1 MKKII
6 TINLSGRV
14 LQIEEPAYE
23 QLQQYI
29 ASLRTYFSKE
39 ESREEIINDIE
50 GRIAEQFF
58 GLIQRG
64 NPCVTEE
71 HLHEI
76 IAAMGKPEELADAE
90 ILESTT
96 TSQNGSSF
104 KQTASNSSTIKREFF
119 RDASTKVLGGVAGG
133 IANFIGI
140 DPVIIR
146 VLFVLLSFSSFGLVA
161 LGYILLWIFV
171 PAKELEE
178 YRGRRFYRNP
188 DDRVLAGVASGIAA
202 YFNVN
207 TRNIRL
213 LFLAPLLLQ
222 LLFSILDIFDD
233 SAIAEI
239 LFNVSFGSLLG
250 FSVILYIILWV
261 ILPTAETS
269 YQKMEMRGETIN
281 LERIRQYVS
290 EEGINKKME
299 EWGKDVELTAKQ
311 LSARIEE
318 LAREAKQKRNI
329 SRPLRLIGLFF
340 KVVFILFFG
349 GIAIVLLIALLALL
363 FGGIVSWPL
372 QYYVWSS
379 TQQQV
384 LAWATFAL
392 FLLVPV
398 IGFIIWLIRRLINT
412 KVGHNYLNWT
422 FGGLWALGWI
432 AAVLFATSLSKDFR
446 YQEKKTENIELPT
459 TTTSSNK
466 MVVTVTEPALEYSGS
481 FSWIDGDPFGWDLTP
496 DTLKL
501 SNILL
506 KVEPSRDSTY
516 QVQVV
521 RVANGKDE
529 QDAGAR
535 ADAIRYQINTSSAT
549 GNHSVVE
556 KNKKGDTIAHLIKNL
571 SYTLV
576 DLGNGYSIPATSKYR
591 AQQVRVIIRVPI
603 GGHISF
609 DESVRSKLSS
619 IQVRIRQRSDNK
631 YDRFDWTEEPFKYRS
646 NIEYIMGEDGELKS
660 SDGLDPQEEA
670 SEMELVPPMPPTPP
684 IKKEAM
690 LLPREKIYPARVYGP
705 SPLRLLLG

>member
-29 ASLRTYFSKE
+29 ASLRAYFSKE

-58 GLIQRG
+58 VLIQRG
-64 NPCVTEE
+64 TPCITEE
-71 HLHEI
+71 HLQEI

-119 RDASTKVLGGVAGG
+119 RDANTKVLGGVAGG

-269 YQKMEMRGETIN
+269 YQKMEMRGEKIN

-311 LSARIEE
+311 LSAKVEE
-318 LAREAKQKRNI
+318 LAKEAKQKSRI

-340 KVVFILFFG
+340 KILFVLFFG

-372 QYYVWSS
+372 QHYIWSS
-379 TQQQV
+379 AQQQV

-412 KVGHNYLNWT
+412 KAGHTYLSWT
-422 FGGLWALGWI
+422 FGGLWALGSI
-432 AAVLFATSLSKDFR
+432 AVVLFASSLSRDFR
-446 YQEKKTENIELPT
+446 YQEKKTENIALPS
-459 TTTSSNK
+459 TSANK
-466 MVVTVTEPALEYSGS
+466 MMVTVTEPELEYSGS
-481 FSWIDGDPFGWDLTP
+481 FSWIDGDPAGWDLTP

-501 SNILL
+501 SNILI
-506 KVEPSRDSTY
+506 KVEPSRDSNY
-516 QVQVV
+516 QVQLI
-521 RVANGKDE
+521 RMANGRDE
-529 QDAGAR
+529 QEAGKR
-535 ADAIRYQINTSSAT
+535 ADAIRYQINTSSAV
-549 GNHSVVE
+549 GNYSVVE
-556 KNKKGDTIAHLIKNL
+556 KNKKGDTITHLIKDR

-576 DLGNGYSIPATSKYR
+576 DLGNGYSIPASAKYR
-591 AQQVRVIIRVPI
+591 AQQVRVIIRVPV
-603 GGHISF
+603 GGRISF

-619 IQVRIRQRSDNK
+619 FEVKIRQRTDSK
-631 YDRFDWTEEPFKYRS
+631 YDRYDWTEHNFRYRS
-646 NIEYIMGEDGELKS
+646 NIEYIMGADGELKAADG
-660 SDGLDPQEEA
+660 SDAELESMNIELDLP
-670 SEMELVPPMPPTPP
+670 VPPNPETQR
-684 IKKEAM
+684 EAM
-690 LLPREKIYPARVYGP
+690 LLPRSKYYPLRVQGP

>member
-29 ASLRTYFSKE
+29 ASLRNYFSKE

-50 GRIAEQFF
+50 GRIAEQFY
-58 GLIQRG
+58 GLIQQG
-64 NPCVTEE
+64 AACITEA
-71 HLHEI
+71 HLTAI

-90 ILESTT
+90 ILETSST
-96 TSQNGSSF
+96 QEGNSSF
-104 KQTASNSSTIKREFF
+104 KQTGFKPTTLKREFY
-119 RDASTKVLGGVAGG
+119 RDANSKVLGGVAGG

-161 LGYILLWIFV
+161 LGYILLWILV
-171 PAKELEE
+171 PAKELED

-202 YFNVN
+202 YFNVS

-222 LLFSILDIFDD
+222 ILFSVLDIFDD
-233 SAIAEI
+233 SALAEI

-269 YQKMEMRGETIN
+269 YQKMEMRGEKIN

-311 LSARIEE
+311 LSAKVEE
-318 LAREAKQKRNI
+318 LAKEAKQKSRI

-340 KVVFILFFG
+340 KILFVLFFG

-372 QYYVWSS
+372 QHYIWSS
-379 TQQQV
+379 AQQQV

-412 KVGHNYLNWT
+412 KAGHTYLSWT

-432 AAVLFATSLSKDFR
+432 AVVLFASSLSRDFR
-446 YQEKKTENIELPT
+446 YQEKKTENIALPS
-459 TTTSSNK
+459 TSANK
-466 MVVTVTEPALEYSGS
+466 MMVTVTEPELEYSGS
-481 FSWIDGDPFGWDLTP
+481 FSWIDGDPAGWDLTP

-501 SNILL
+501 SNILI
-506 KVEPSRDSTY
+506 KVEPSRDSNY
-516 QVQVV
+516 QVQLI
-521 RVANGKDE
+521 RMANGRDE
-529 QDAGAR
+529 QEAGKR
-535 ADAIRYQINTSSAT
+535 ADAIRYQINTSSAV
-549 GNHSVVE
+549 GNYSVVE
-556 KNKKGDTIAHLIKNL
+556 KNKKGDTITHLIKDR

-576 DLGNGYSIPATSKYR
+576 DLGNGYSIPASAKYR
-591 AQQVRVIIRVPI
+591 AQQVRVIIRVPV
-603 GGHISF
+603 GGRISF

-619 IQVRIRQRSDNK
+619 FEVKIRQRTDSK
-631 YDRFDWTEEPFKYRS
+631 YDRYDWTEHNFRYRS
-646 NIEYIMGEDGELKS
+646 NIEYIMGPDGELKAADG
-660 SDGLDPQEEA
+660 SDAELESMNIELDLP
-670 SEMELVPPMPPTPP
+670 VPPNPETQR
-684 IKKEAM
+684 EAM
-690 LLPREKIYPARVYGP
+690 LLPRSKYYPVRVQGP

>member
-29 ASLRTYFSKE
+29 ASLRNYFSKE

-50 GRIAEQFF
+50 GRIAEQFY
-58 GLIQRG
+58 GLIQQG
-64 NPCVTEE
+64 AACITEA
-71 HLHEI
+71 HLTAI

-90 ILESTT
+90 ILETSST
-96 TSQNGSSF
+96 QEGNSSF
-104 KQTASNSSTIKREFF
+104 KQTGFKPTTLKREFY
-119 RDASTKVLGGVAGG
+119 RDANSKVLGGVAGG

-161 LGYILLWIFV
+161 LGYILLWILV
-171 PAKELEE
+171 PAKELED

-202 YFNVN
+202 YFNVS

-222 LLFSILDIFDD
+222 ILFSVLDIFDD
-233 SAIAEI
+233 SALAEI

-269 YQKMEMRGETIN
+269 YQKMEMRGEKIN

-311 LSARIEE
+311 LSAKVEE
-318 LAREAKQKRNI
+318 LAKEAKQKSRI

-340 KVVFILFFG
+340 KILFVLFFG

-372 QYYVWSS
+372 QHYIWSS
-379 TQQQV
+379 AQQQV

-412 KVGHNYLNWT
+412 KAGHTYLSWT

-432 AAVLFATSLSKDFR
+432 AVVLFASSLSRDFR
-446 YQEKKTENIELPT
+446 YQEKKTENIALPS
-459 TTTSSNK
+459 TSANK
-466 MVVTVTEPALEYSGS
+466 MMVTVTEPELEYSGS
-481 FSWIDGDPFGWDLTP
+481 FSWLDGDPAGWDLTP

-501 SNILL
+501 SNILI
-506 KVEPSRDSTY
+506 KVEPSRDSNY
-516 QVQVV
+516 QVQLI
-521 RVANGKDE
+521 RMANGRDE
-529 QDAGAR
+529 QEAGKR
-535 ADAIRYQINTSSAT
+535 ADAIRYQINTSSAV
-549 GNHSVVE
+549 GNYSVVE
-556 KNKKGDTIAHLIKNL
+556 KNKKGDTITHLIKDR

-576 DLGNGYSIPATSKYR
+576 DLGNGYSIPASAKYR
-591 AQQVRVIIRVPI
+591 AQQVRVIIRVPV
-603 GGHISF
+603 GGRISF

-619 IQVRIRQRSDNK
+619 FEVKIRQRTDSK
-631 YDRFDWTEEPFKYRS
+631 YDRYDWTEHNFRYRS
-646 NIEYIMGEDGELKS
+646 NIEYIMGPDGELKAADG
-660 SDGLDPQEEA
+660 SDAELESMNIELDLP
-670 SEMELVPPMPPTPP
+670 VPPNPETQR
-684 IKKEAM
+684 EAM
-690 LLPREKIYPARVYGP
+690 LLPRSKYYPVRVQGP

>member
-29 ASLRTYFSKE
+29 ASLRNYFSKE

-50 GRIAEQFF
+50 GRIAEQFY
-58 GLIQRG
+58 GLIQQG
-64 NPCVTEE
+64 AACITEA
-71 HLHEI
+71 HLTAI

-90 ILESTT
+90 ILETSSTQEG
-96 TSQNGSSF
+96 SSSF
-104 KQTASNSSTIKREFF
+104 KQTGFKPTTLKREFY
-119 RDASTKVLGGVAGG
+119 RDANSKVLGGVAGG

-161 LGYILLWIFV
+161 LGYILLWILV
-171 PAKELEE
+171 PAKELED

-202 YFNVN
+202 YFNVS

-222 LLFSILDIFDD
+222 ILFSVLDIFDD
-233 SAIAEI
+233 SALAEI

-269 YQKMEMRGETIN
+269 YQKMEMRGEKIN

-311 LSARIEE
+311 LSAKVEE
-318 LAREAKQKRNI
+318 LAKEAKQKSRI

-340 KVVFILFFG
+340 KILFVLFFG

-372 QYYVWSS
+372 QHYIWSS
-379 TQQQV
+379 AQQQV

-412 KVGHNYLNWT
+412 KAGHTYLSWT

-432 AAVLFATSLSKDFR
+432 AVVLFASSLSRDFR
-446 YQEKKTENIELPT
+446 YQEKKTENIALPT
-459 TTTSSNK
+459 TSANK
-466 MVVTVTEPALEYSGS
+466 MMVTVTEPELEYSGS
-481 FSWIDGDPFGWDLTP
+481 FSWIDGDPAGWDLTP

-501 SNILL
+501 SNILI
-506 KVEPSRDSTY
+506 KVEPSRDSNY
-516 QVQVV
+516 QVQLI
-521 RVANGKDE
+521 RMANGRDE
-529 QDAGAR
+529 QEAGKR
-535 ADAIRYQINTSSAT
+535 ADAIRYQINTSSAI
-549 GNHSVVE
+549 GNYSVVE
-556 KNKKGDTIAHLIKNL
+556 KNKKGDTITHLIKDR

-576 DLGNGYSIPATSKYR
+576 DLGNGYSIPASAKYR
-591 AQQVRVIIRVPI
+591 AQQVRVIIRVPV
-603 GGHISF
+603 GGRISF

-619 IQVRIRQRSDNK
+619 FEVKIRQRTDSK
-631 YDRFDWTEEPFKYRS
+631 YDRYDWTEHNFRYRS
-646 NIEYIMGEDGELKS
+646 NIEYIMGPDGELKAADG
-660 SDGLDPQEEA
+660 SDAELELMNIELDLP
-670 SEMELVPPMPPTPP
+670 VPPNPETQR
-684 IKKEAM
+684 EAM
-690 LLPREKIYPARVYGP
+690 LLPRSKYYPVRVQGP

>member
-29 ASLRTYFSKE
+29 ASLRNYFSKE

-50 GRIAEQFF
+50 GRIAEQFY
-58 GLIQRG
+58 GLIQQG
-64 NPCVTEE
+64 AACITEA
-71 HLHEI
+71 HLTAI

-90 ILESTT
+90 ILETT
-96 TSQNGSSF
+96 ATAGNDSSF
-104 KQTASNSSTIKREFF
+104 KQAGFNTTTAKREFF
-119 RDASTKVLGGVAGG
+119 RDANTKVLGGVAAG

-161 LGYILLWIFV
+161 LGYILLWILV
-171 PAKELEE
+171 PAKELED

-202 YFNVN
+202 YFNVS

-222 LLFSILDIFDD
+222 ILFSVLDIFDD
-233 SAIAEI
+233 SALAEI

-269 YQKMEMRGETIN
+269 YQKMEMRGEKIN

-311 LSARIEE
+311 LSAKVEE
-318 LAREAKQKRNI
+318 LAKEAKQKSRI

-340 KVVFILFFG
+340 KILFVLFFG
-349 GIAIVLLIALLALL
+349 GIAIVLLIVLLALL

-372 QYYVWSS
+372 QHYIWSS
-379 TQQQV
+379 AQQQV

-412 KVGHNYLNWT
+412 KAGHTYLSWT
-422 FGGLWALGWI
+422 FGGLWALGWV
-432 AAVLFATSLSKDFR
+432 AVVLFASSLSRDFR
-446 YQEKKTENIELPT
+446 YQEKKTENIALPT
-459 TTTSSNK
+459 TSTNK
-466 MVVTVTEPALEYSGS
+466 MMVTVTEPELEYSGS
-481 FSWIDGDPFGWDLTP
+481 FSWIDGDPAGWDLTP

-501 SNILL
+501 SNILI
-506 KVEPSRDSTY
+506 KVEPSRDSNY
-516 QVQVV
+516 QVQLI
-521 RVANGKDE
+521 RMANGRDE
-529 QDAGAR
+529 QEAGKR
-535 ADAIRYQINTSSAT
+535 ADAIRYQINTSSAI
-549 GNHSVVE
+549 GNYSVVE
-556 KNKKGDTIAHLIKNL
+556 KNKKGDTITHLIKDR

-576 DLGNGYSIPATSKYR
+576 DLGNGYSIPASAKYR
-591 AQQVRVIIRVPI
+591 AQQVRVIIRVPV
-603 GGHISF
+603 GGRISF

-619 IQVRIRQRSDNK
+619 FEVKIRQRTDSK
-631 YDRFDWTEEPFKYRS
+631 YDRYDWTEHNFRYRS
-646 NIEYIMGEDGELKS
+646 NIEYIMGADGELKAADG
-660 SDGLDPQEEA
+660 SDAELESMNIELDLP
-670 SEMELVPPMPPTPP
+670 VPPNPETQR
-684 IKKEAM
+684 EAM
-690 LLPREKIYPARVYGP
+690 LLPRSKYYPVRVQGP

>member
-29 ASLRTYFSKE
+29 ASLRSYFSKE

-50 GRIAEQFF
+50 GRIAEQFY
-58 GLIQRG
+58 GLIQQG
-64 NPCVTEE
+64 AACITEA
-71 HLHEI
+71 HLTAI

-90 ILESTT
+90 IIEPAATQGTSASFSQSDFNTGTT
-96 TSQNGSSF
+96 
-104 KQTASNSSTIKREFF
+104 KREFY
-119 RDASTKVLGGVAGG
+119 RDANSKVLGGVASG

-146 VLFVLLSFSSFGLVA
+146 VLFVLLSFSSFGLVS
-161 LGYILLWIFV
+161 LIYILLWIFV
-171 PAKELEE
+171 PAKELEG
-178 YRGRRFYRNP
+178 YKGRRFYRNP

-202 YFNVN
+202 YFNGRAR
-207 TRNIRL
+207 TIRL

-222 LLFSILDIFDD
+222 ILFSLLNIFDD
-233 SAIAEI
+233 SAIGEL
-239 LFNVSFGSLLG
+239 LFNVSVGSLFG

-261 ILPTAETS
+261 ILPTAETA
-269 YQKMEMRGETIN
+269 YQKMEMRGEKIN

-311 LSARIEE
+311 LSAKVEE
-318 LAREAKQKRNI
+318 LAKEAKQKSRI

-340 KVVFILFFG
+340 KILFVLFFG

-372 QYYVWSS
+372 QHYIWSS
-379 TQQQV
+379 TQQQI

-412 KVGHNYLNWT
+412 KAGHAYLSWT

-432 AAVLFATSLSKDFR
+432 AVVLFASSLSRDFR
-446 YQEKKTENIELPT
+446 YQEKKTENIALPT
-459 TTTSSNK
+459 TSANK
-466 MVVTVTEPALEYSGS
+466 MMVTVTEPELEYSGS
-481 FSWIDGDPFGWDLTP
+481 FSWIDGDPAGWDLTP

-501 SNILL
+501 SNILI
-506 KVEPSRDSTY
+506 KVEPSRDSNY
-516 QVQVV
+516 QVQLI
-521 RVANGKDE
+521 RMANGRDE
-529 QDAGAR
+529 QEAGKR
-535 ADAIRYQINTSSAT
+535 ADAIRYQINTSSAI
-549 GNHSVVE
+549 GNYSVVE
-556 KNKKGDTIAHLIKNL
+556 KNKKGDTITHLIKDR

-576 DLGNGYSIPATSKYR
+576 DLGNGYSIPASAKYR
-591 AQQVRVIIRVPI
+591 AQQVLVIIRVPV
-603 GGHISF
+603 GGRISF

-619 IQVRIRQRSDNK
+619 FEVKIRQRTDSK
-631 YDRFDWTEEPFKYRS
+631 YDRYDWTEHNFRYRS
-646 NIEYIMGEDGELKS
+646 NIEYIMGPDGELKAADG
-660 SDGLDPQEEA
+660 SDAELESMNIELDLP
-670 SEMELVPPMPPTPP
+670 VPPNPETQR
-684 IKKEAM
+684 EAM
-690 LLPREKIYPARVYGP
+690 LLPRSKYYPVRVQGP

>member
-29 ASLRTYFSKE
+29 ASLRSYFSKE

-50 GRIAEQFF
+50 GRIAEQFY
-58 GLIQRG
+58 GLIQQG
-64 NPCVTEE
+64 AACITEA
-71 HLHEI
+71 HLTAI

-90 ILESTT
+90 IIEPAATQGTSESFSQSDFNTGTT
-96 TSQNGSSF
+96 
-104 KQTASNSSTIKREFF
+104 KREFY
-119 RDASTKVLGGVAGG
+119 RDANSKVLGGVASG

-146 VLFVLLSFSSFGLVA
+146 VLFVLLSFSSFGLVS
-161 LGYILLWIFV
+161 LIYILLWIFV
-171 PAKELEE
+171 PAKELEG
-178 YRGRRFYRNP
+178 YKGRRFYRNP

-202 YFNVN
+202 YFNGRAR
-207 TRNIRL
+207 TIRL

-222 LLFSILDIFDD
+222 ILFSLLNIFDD
-233 SAIAEI
+233 SAIGEL
-239 LFNVSFGSLLG
+239 LFNVSVGSLFG

-261 ILPTAETS
+261 ILPTAETA
-269 YQKMEMRGETIN
+269 YQKMEMRGEKIN

-311 LSARIEE
+311 LSAKVEE
-318 LAREAKQKRNI
+318 LAKEAKQKSRI

-340 KVVFILFFG
+340 KILFVLFFG

-372 QYYVWSS
+372 QHYIWSS
-379 TQQQV
+379 TQQQI

-412 KVGHNYLNWT
+412 KAGHAYLSWT

-432 AAVLFATSLSKDFR
+432 AVVLFASSLSRDFR
-446 YQEKKTENIELPT
+446 YQEKKTENIALPT
-459 TTTSSNK
+459 TSANK
-466 MVVTVTEPALEYSGS
+466 MMVTVTEPELEYSGS
-481 FSWIDGDPFGWDLTP
+481 FSWIDGDPAGWDLTP

-501 SNILL
+501 SNILI
-506 KVEPSRDSTY
+506 KVEPSRDSNY
-516 QVQVV
+516 QVQLI
-521 RVANGKDE
+521 RMANGRDE
-529 QDAGAR
+529 QEAGKR
-535 ADAIRYQINTSSAT
+535 ADAIRYQINTSSAI
-549 GNHSVVE
+549 GNYSVVE
-556 KNKKGDTIAHLIKNL
+556 KNKKGDTITHLIKDR

-576 DLGNGYSIPATSKYR
+576 DLGNGYSIPASAKYR
-591 AQQVRVIIRVPI
+591 AQQVLVIIRVPV
-603 GGHISF
+603 GGRISF

-619 IQVRIRQRSDNK
+619 FEVKIRQRTDSK
-631 YDRFDWTEEPFKYRS
+631 YDRYDWTEHNFRYRS
-646 NIEYIMGEDGELKS
+646 NIEYIMGPDGELKAADG
-660 SDGLDPQEEA
+660 SDAELESMNIELDLP
-670 SEMELVPPMPPTPP
+670 VPPNPETQR
-684 IKKEAM
+684 EAM
-690 LLPREKIYPARVYGP
+690 LLPRSKYYPVRVQGP

>member
-29 ASLRTYFSKE
+29 ASLRNYFSKE

-50 GRIAEQFF
+50 GRIAEQFY
-58 GLIQRG
+58 GLIQQG
-64 NPCVTEE
+64 AACITEA
-71 HLHEI
+71 HLTAI

-90 ILESTT
+90 ILETSST
-96 TSQNGSSF
+96 QEGNSSF
-104 KQTASNSSTIKREFF
+104 KQTGFKPTTLKREFY
-119 RDASTKVLGGVAGG
+119 RDANSKVLGGVAGG

-161 LGYILLWIFV
+161 LGYILLWILV
-171 PAKELEE
+171 PAKELED

-202 YFNVN
+202 YFNVS

-222 LLFSILDIFDD
+222 ILFSVLDIFDD
-233 SAIAEI
+233 SALAEI

-269 YQKMEMRGETIN
+269 YQKMEMRGEKIN

-311 LSARIEE
+311 LSAKVEE
-318 LAREAKQKRNI
+318 LAKEAKQKSRI

-340 KVVFILFFG
+340 KILFVLFFG

-372 QYYVWSS
+372 QHYIWSS
-379 TQQQV
+379 AQQQV

-412 KVGHNYLNWT
+412 KAGHTYLSWT

-432 AAVLFATSLSKDFR
+432 AVVLFASSLSRDFR
-446 YQEKKTENIELPT
+446 YQEKKTENIALPS
-459 TTTSSNK
+459 TSANK
-466 MVVTVTEPALEYSGS
+466 MMVTVTEPELEYSGS
-481 FSWIDGDPFGWDLTP
+481 FSWIDGDPAGWDLTP

-501 SNILL
+501 SNILI
-506 KVEPSRDSTY
+506 KVEPSRDSNY
-516 QVQVV
+516 QVQLI
-521 RVANGKDE
+521 RMANGRDE
-529 QDAGAR
+529 QEAGKR
-535 ADAIRYQINTSSAT
+535 ADAIRYQINTSSAI
-549 GNHSVVE
+549 GNYSVVE
-556 KNKKGDTIAHLIKNL
+556 KNKKGDTITHLIKDR

-576 DLGNGYSIPATSKYR
+576 DLGNGYSIPASAKYR
-591 AQQVRVIIRVPI
+591 AQQVRVIIRVPV
-603 GGHISF
+603 GGRISF

-619 IQVRIRQRSDNK
+619 FEVKIRQRTDSK
-631 YDRFDWTEEPFKYRS
+631 YDRYDWTEHNFRYRS
-646 NIEYIMGEDGELKS
+646 NIEYIMGPDGELKAADG
-660 SDGLDPQEEA
+660 SDAELESMNIELDLP
-670 SEMELVPPMPPTPP
+670 VPPNPETQR
-684 IKKEAM
+684 EAM
-690 LLPREKIYPARVYGP
+690 LLPRSKYYPVRVQGP

>member
-50 GRIAEQFF
+50 GRIAEQFY
-58 GLIQRG
+58 GLIQQG
-64 NPCVTEE
+64 APCITEE
-71 HLHEI
+71 HLTTI

-96 TSQNGSSF
+96 TQEGDSSF
-104 KQTASNSSTIKREFF
+104 KQAGFKTTSAKREFF
-119 RDASTKVLGGVAGG
+119 RDANSKVLGGVAGG

-146 VLFVLLSFSSFGLVA
+146 ILFVLLSFSSFGIVA

-171 PAKELEE
+171 PAKELED

-188 DDRVLAGVASGIAA
+188 DDRVLAGVASGVAA
-202 YFNVN
+202 YFNVSA
-207 TRNIRL
+207 RNIRL

-222 LLFSILDIFDD
+222 ILFSILDIFDD

-311 LSARIEE
+311 LSAKVEE
-318 LAREAKQKRNI
+318 LAKEAKQKSRI
-329 SRPLRLIGLFF
+329 SRPLRLVGLFF
-340 KVVFILFFG
+340 KILFVFFFG

-372 QYYVWSS
+372 QYYIWSS

-412 KVGHNYLNWT
+412 KAGHAYLSWT
-422 FGGLWALGWI
+422 FGGLWALGWVSL
-432 AAVLFATSLSKDFR
+432 VLFASSISKDFR
-446 YQEKKTENIELPT
+446 YQEKKLENITMPIA
-459 TTTSSNK
+459 SANK
-466 MVVTVTEPALEYSGS
+466 MVVTVTEPELEYSGS
-481 FSWIDGDPFGWDLTP
+481 FSWIDGDPAGWDLTP

-501 SNILL
+501 SNILI

-516 QVQVV
+516 QVQMV
-521 RVANGKDE
+521 RVANGRDE
-529 QDAGAR
+529 QDAGER
-535 ADAIRYQINTSSAT
+535 ASAIRYNIRTSTANGQYSM
-549 GNHSVVE
+549 VE
-556 KNKKGDTIAHLIKNL
+556 KNKKGDTITHLIKDL

-576 DLGNGYSIPATSKYR
+576 DLGNGYSIPASSKYR
-591 AQQVRVIIRVPI
+591 AQEVRVILRVPV
-603 GGHISF
+603 GGRISF

-619 IQVRIRQRSDNK
+619 FEVKIRQRTDSK
-631 YDRFDWTEEPFKYRS
+631 YDRYDWTEHNFNYRS
-646 NIEYIMGEDGELKS
+646 NIEYIMGADGELKPA
-660 SDGLDPQEEA
+660 DGLDSAMDRMDKALEPPA
-670 SEMELVPPMPPTPP
+670 PPVPGTNR
-684 IKKEAM
+684 EAM
-690 LLPREKIYPARVYGP
+690 LLPHSDSYPLRVHGP

>member
-29 ASLRTYFSKE
+29 ASLRAYFSKE

-50 GRIAEQFF
+50 GRIAEQFY
-58 GLIQRG
+58 GLIQQG
-64 NPCVTEE
+64 AACITEA
-71 HLHEI
+71 HLTAI

-90 ILESTT
+90 ILETSST
-96 TSQNGSSF
+96 QEGNSSF
-104 KQTASNSSTIKREFF
+104 KQTGFKPTTLKREFY
-119 RDASTKVLGGVAGG
+119 RDANSKVLGGVAGG

-161 LGYILLWIFV
+161 LGYILLWILV
-171 PAKELEE
+171 PAKELED

-202 YFNVN
+202 YFNVS

-222 LLFSILDIFDD
+222 ILFSVLDIFDD
-233 SAIAEI
+233 SALAEI

-269 YQKMEMRGETIN
+269 YQKMEMRGEKIN

-299 EWGKDVELTAKQ
+299 EWGKDVEHTAKQ
-311 LSARIEE
+311 LSAKVEE
-318 LAREAKQKRNI
+318 LAKEAKQKSRI

-340 KVVFILFFG
+340 KILFVLFFG

-372 QYYVWSS
+372 QHYIWSS
-379 TQQQV
+379 AQQQV

-412 KVGHNYLNWT
+412 KAGHTYLSWT

-432 AAVLFATSLSKDFR
+432 AVVLFASSLSRDFR
-446 YQEKKTENIELPT
+446 YQEKKTENIALPS
-459 TTTSSNK
+459 TSANK
-466 MVVTVTEPALEYSGS
+466 MMVTVTEPELEYSGS
-481 FSWIDGDPFGWDLTP
+481 FSWIDGDPAGWDLTP

-501 SNILL
+501 SNILI
-506 KVEPSRDSTY
+506 KVEPSRDSNY
-516 QVQVV
+516 QVQLI
-521 RVANGKDE
+521 RMANGRDE
-529 QDAGAR
+529 QEAGKR
-535 ADAIRYQINTSSAT
+535 ADAIRYQINTSSAV
-549 GNHSVVE
+549 GNYSVVE
-556 KNKKGDTIAHLIKNL
+556 KNKKGDTITHLIKDR

-576 DLGNGYSIPATSKYR
+576 DLGNGYSIPASAKYR
-591 AQQVRVIIRVPI
+591 AQQVRVIIRVPV
-603 GGHISF
+603 GGRISF

-619 IQVRIRQRSDNK
+619 FEVKIRQRTDSK
-631 YDRFDWTEEPFKYRS
+631 YDRYDWTEHNFRYRS
-646 NIEYIMGEDGELKS
+646 NIEYIMGPDGELKAADG
-660 SDGLDPQEEA
+660 SDAELESMNIELDLP
-670 SEMELVPPMPPTPP
+670 VPPNPETQR
-684 IKKEAM
+684 EAM
-690 LLPREKIYPARVYGP
+690 LLPRSKYYPVRVQGP

>member
-29 ASLRTYFSKE
+29 ASLRNYFSKE

-50 GRIAEQFF
+50 GRIAEQFY
-58 GLIQRG
+58 GLIQQG
-64 NPCVTEE
+64 AACITEA
-71 HLHEI
+71 HLTAI

-90 ILESTT
+90 ILETSSTQEG
-96 TSQNGSSF
+96 SSSF
-104 KQTASNSSTIKREFF
+104 KQTGFKPTPLKREFY
-119 RDASTKVLGGVAGG
+119 RDANSKVLGGVAGG

-161 LGYILLWIFV
+161 LGYILLWILV
-171 PAKELEE
+171 PAKELED

-202 YFNVN
+202 YFNVS

-222 LLFSILDIFDD
+222 ILFSVLDIFDD
-233 SAIAEI
+233 SALAEI

-250 FSVILYIILWV
+250 FSIILYIILWV

-269 YQKMEMRGETIN
+269 YQKMEMRGEKIN

-311 LSARIEE
+311 LSAKVEE
-318 LAREAKQKRNI
+318 LAKEAKQKSRI

-340 KVVFILFFG
+340 KILFVLFFG

-372 QYYVWSS
+372 QHYIWSS
-379 TQQQV
+379 AQQQV

-412 KVGHNYLNWT
+412 KAGHTYLSWT

-432 AAVLFATSLSKDFR
+432 AVVLFASSLSRDFR
-446 YQEKKTENIELPT
+446 YQEKKTENIALPS
-459 TTTSSNK
+459 TSANK
-466 MVVTVTEPALEYSGS
+466 MMVTVTEPELEYSGS
-481 FSWIDGDPFGWDLTP
+481 FSWIDGDPAGWDLTP

-501 SNILL
+501 SNILI
-506 KVEPSRDSTY
+506 KVEPSRDSNY
-516 QVQVV
+516 QVQLI
-521 RVANGKDE
+521 RMANGRDE
-529 QDAGAR
+529 QEAGKR
-535 ADAIRYQINTSSAT
+535 ADAIRYQINTSSAV
-549 GNHSVVE
+549 GNYSVVE
-556 KNKKGDTIAHLIKNL
+556 KNKNGDTITHLIKDR

-576 DLGNGYSIPATSKYR
+576 DLGNGYSIPASAKYR
-591 AQQVRVIIRVPI
+591 AQQVRVIIRVPV
-603 GGHISF
+603 GGRISF

-619 IQVRIRQRSDNK
+619 FEVKIRQRTDSK
-631 YDRFDWTEEPFKYRS
+631 YDRYDWTEHNFRYRS
-646 NIEYIMGEDGELKS
+646 NIEYIMGPDGELKAADG
-660 SDGLDPQEEA
+660 SDAELESMNIELDLP
-670 SEMELVPPMPPTPP
+670 VPPNPETQR
-684 IKKEAM
+684 EAM
-690 LLPREKIYPARVYGP
+690 LLPRSKYYPVRVQGP

>member
-29 ASLRTYFSKE
+29 ASLRNYFSKE

-50 GRIAEQFF
+50 GRIAEQFY
-58 GLIQRG
+58 GLIQQG
-64 NPCVTEE
+64 AACITEA
-71 HLHEI
+71 HLTAI

-90 ILESTT
+90 ILETSST
-96 TSQNGSSF
+96 QEGNSSF
-104 KQTASNSSTIKREFF
+104 KQTGFKPTTLKREFY
-119 RDASTKVLGGVAGG
+119 RDANSKVLGGVAGG

-161 LGYILLWIFV
+161 LGYILLWILV
-171 PAKELEE
+171 PAKELED

-202 YFNVN
+202 YFNVS

-222 LLFSILDIFDD
+222 ILFSVLDIFDD
-233 SAIAEI
+233 SALAEI

-269 YQKMEMRGETIN
+269 YQKMEMRGEKIN

-311 LSARIEE
+311 LSAKVEE
-318 LAREAKQKRNI
+318 LAKEAKQKSRI

-340 KVVFILFFG
+340 KILFVLFFG

-372 QYYVWSS
+372 QHYIWSS
-379 TQQQV
+379 AQQQV

-412 KVGHNYLNWT
+412 KAGHTYLSWT

-432 AAVLFATSLSKDFR
+432 AVVLFASSLSRDFR
-446 YQEKKTENIELPT
+446 YQEKKTENIALPT
-459 TTTSSNK
+459 TPANK
-466 MVVTVTEPALEYSGS
+466 MMVTVTEPELEYSGS
-481 FSWIDGDPFGWDLTP
+481 FSWIDGDPAGWDLTP

-501 SNILL
+501 SNILI
-506 KVEPSRDSTY
+506 KVEPSRDSNY
-516 QVQVV
+516 QVQLI
-521 RVANGKDE
+521 RMANGRDE
-529 QDAGAR
+529 QEAGKR
-535 ADAIRYQINTSSAT
+535 ADAIRYQINTSSAV
-549 GNHSVVE
+549 GNYSVVE
-556 KNKKGDTIAHLIKNL
+556 KNKKGDTITHLIKDR

-576 DLGNGYSIPATSKYR
+576 DLGNGYSIPASAKYR
-591 AQQVRVIIRVPI
+591 AQQVRVIIRVPV
-603 GGHISF
+603 GGRISF

-619 IQVRIRQRSDNK
+619 FEVKIRQRTDSK
-631 YDRFDWTEEPFKYRS
+631 YDRYDWTEHNFRYRS
-646 NIEYIMGEDGELKS
+646 NIEYIMGPDGELKAADG
-660 SDGLDPQEEA
+660 SDAELESMNIELDLP
-670 SEMELVPPMPPTPP
+670 VPPNPETQR
-684 IKKEAM
+684 EAM
-690 LLPREKIYPARVYGP
+690 LLPRSKYYPVRVQGP

>member
-29 ASLRTYFSKE
+29 ASLRNYFSKE

-50 GRIAEQFF
+50 GRIAEQFY
-58 GLIQRG
+58 GLIQQG
-64 NPCVTEE
+64 AACITEA
-71 HLHEI
+71 HLTAI

-90 ILESTT
+90 ILETSST
-96 TSQNGSSF
+96 QEGNSSF
-104 KQTASNSSTIKREFF
+104 KQTGFKPTTLKREFY
-119 RDASTKVLGGVAGG
+119 RDANSKVLGGVAGG

-161 LGYILLWIFV
+161 LGYILLWILV
-171 PAKELEE
+171 PAKELED

-202 YFNVN
+202 YFNVS

-222 LLFSILDIFDD
+222 ILFSVLDIFDD
-233 SAIAEI
+233 SALAEI

-269 YQKMEMRGETIN
+269 YQKMEMRGEKIN

-311 LSARIEE
+311 LSAKVEE
-318 LAREAKQKRNI
+318 LAKEAKQKSRI

-340 KVVFILFFG
+340 KILFVLFFG

-372 QYYVWSS
+372 QHYIWSS
-379 TQQQV
+379 AQQQV

-412 KVGHNYLNWT
+412 KAGHTYLSWT

-432 AAVLFATSLSKDFR
+432 AVVLFASSLSRDFR
-446 YQEKKTENIELPT
+446 YQEKKTENIALPT
-459 TTTSSNK
+459 TSANK
-466 MVVTVTEPALEYSGS
+466 MMVTVTEPELEYSGS
-481 FSWIDGDPFGWDLTP
+481 FSWIDGDPAGWDLTP

-501 SNILL
+501 SNILI
-506 KVEPSRDSTY
+506 KVEPSRDSNY
-516 QVQVV
+516 QVQLI
-521 RVANGKDE
+521 RMANGRDE
-529 QDAGAR
+529 QEAGKR
-535 ADAIRYQINTSSAT
+535 ADAIRYQINTSSAI
-549 GNHSVVE
+549 GNYSVVE
-556 KNKKGDTIAHLIKNL
+556 KNKKGDTITHLIKDR

-576 DLGNGYSIPATSKYR
+576 DLGNGYSIPASAKYR
-591 AQQVRVIIRVPI
+591 AQQVRVIIRVPV
-603 GGHISF
+603 GGRISF

-619 IQVRIRQRSDNK
+619 FEVKIRQRTDSK
-631 YDRFDWTEEPFKYRS
+631 YDRYDWTEHNFRYRS
-646 NIEYIMGEDGELKS
+646 NIEYIMGPDGELKAADG
-660 SDGLDPQEEA
+660 SDAELESMNIELDLP
-670 SEMELVPPMPPTPP
+670 VPPNPETQR
-684 IKKEAM
+684 EAM
-690 LLPREKIYPARVYGP
+690 LLPRSKYYPVRVQGP

>member
-29 ASLRTYFSKE
+29 ASLRNYFSKE

-50 GRIAEQFF
+50 GRIAEQFY
-58 GLIQRG
+58 GLIQQG
-64 NPCVTEE
+64 AACITEA
-71 HLHEI
+71 HLTAI

-90 ILESTT
+90 ILETSSTQEG
-96 TSQNGSSF
+96 SSSF
-104 KQTASNSSTIKREFF
+104 KQTGFKPTTLKREFY
-119 RDASTKVLGGVAGG
+119 RDAKSKVLGGVAGG

-161 LGYILLWIFV
+161 LGYILLWILV
-171 PAKELEE
+171 PAKELED

-202 YFNVN
+202 YFNVS

-222 LLFSILDIFDD
+222 ILFSVLDIFDD
-233 SAIAEI
+233 SALAEI

-269 YQKMEMRGETIN
+269 YQKMEMRGEKIN

-311 LSARIEE
+311 LSAKVEE
-318 LAREAKQKRNI
+318 LAKEAKQKSRI

-340 KVVFILFFG
+340 KILFVLFFG

-372 QYYVWSS
+372 QHYIWSS
-379 TQQQV
+379 AQQQV

-412 KVGHNYLNWT
+412 KAGHTYLSWT

-432 AAVLFATSLSKDFR
+432 AVVLFASSLSRDFR
-446 YQEKKTENIELPT
+446 YQEKKTENIALPT
-459 TTTSSNK
+459 TSANK
-466 MVVTVTEPALEYSGS
+466 MMVTVTEPELEYSGS
-481 FSWIDGDPFGWDLTP
+481 FSWIDGDPAGWDLTP

-501 SNILL
+501 SNILI
-506 KVEPSRDSTY
+506 KVEPSRDSNY
-516 QVQVV
+516 QVQLI
-521 RVANGKDE
+521 RMANGRDE
-529 QDAGAR
+529 QEAGKR
-535 ADAIRYQINTSSAT
+535 ADAIRYQINTSSAV
-549 GNHSVVE
+549 GNYSVVE
-556 KNKKGDTIAHLIKNL
+556 KNKKGDTITHLIKDR

-576 DLGNGYSIPATSKYR
+576 DLGNGYSIPASAKYR
-591 AQQVRVIIRVPI
+591 AQQVRVIIRVPV
-603 GGHISF
+603 GGRISF

-619 IQVRIRQRSDNK
+619 FEVKIRQRTDSK
-631 YDRFDWTEEPFKYRS
+631 YDRYDWTEHNFNYRS
-646 NIEYIMGEDGELKS
+646 NIEYIMGPDGELKAADG
-660 SDGLDPQEEA
+660 SDAELELMNIELDLP
-670 SEMELVPPMPPTPP
+670 VPPNPETQR
-684 IKKEAM
+684 EAM
-690 LLPREKIYPARVYGP
+690 LLPRSKYYPVRVQGP

>member
-29 ASLRTYFSKE
+29 ASLRIYFSKE

-50 GRIAEQFF
+50 GRIAEQFY
-58 GLIQRG
+58 GLIQQG
-64 NPCVTEE
+64 APYITEE
-71 HLHEI
+71 HLTTI

-96 TSQNGSSF
+96 TQEGDSSF
-104 KQTASNSSTIKREFF
+104 KQAGFKTTSAKREFF
-119 RDASTKVLGGVAGG
+119 RDANSKVLGGVAGG

-146 VLFVLLSFSSFGLVA
+146 ILFVLLSFSSFGIVA

-171 PAKELEE
+171 PAKELED

-188 DDRVLAGVASGIAA
+188 DDRVLAGVASGVAA
-202 YFNVN
+202 YFNVSA
-207 TRNIRL
+207 RNIRL

-222 LLFSILDIFDD
+222 ILFSILDIFDD

-311 LSARIEE
+311 LSAKVEE
-318 LAREAKQKRNI
+318 LAKEAKQKSRI
-329 SRPLRLIGLFF
+329 SRPLRLVGLFF
-340 KVVFILFFG
+340 KILFVFFFG
-349 GIAIVLLIALLALL
+349 GIAIVLLIVLLALL

-372 QYYVWSS
+372 QYYIWSS

-412 KVGHNYLNWT
+412 KAGHAYLSWT
-422 FGGLWALGWI
+422 FGGLWALGWVSL
-432 AAVLFATSLSKDFR
+432 VLFASSISKDFR
-446 YQEKKTENIELPT
+446 YQEKKLENITMPIA
-459 TTTSSNK
+459 SANK
-466 MVVTVTEPALEYSGS
+466 MVVTVTEPELEYSGS
-481 FSWIDGDPFGWDLTP
+481 FSWIDGDPAGWDLTP

-501 SNILL
+501 SNILI

-516 QVQVV
+516 QVQMV
-521 RVANGKDE
+521 RVANGRDE
-529 QDAGAR
+529 QDAGGR
-535 ADAIRYQINTSSAT
+535 ASAIRYNIRTSTANGQYSM
-549 GNHSVVE
+549 VE
-556 KNKKGDTIAHLIKNL
+556 KNKKGDTITHLIKDL

-576 DLGNGYSIPATSKYR
+576 DLGNGYSIPASSKYR
-591 AQQVRVIIRVPI
+591 AQEVRVVLRVPV
-603 GGHISF
+603 GGRISF

-619 IQVRIRQRSDNK
+619 FEVKIRQRTDSK
-631 YDRFDWTEEPFKYRS
+631 YDRYDWTEHNFNYRS
-646 NIEYIMGEDGELKS
+646 NIEYIMGADGELKPA
-660 SDGLDPQEEA
+660 DGLDSAMDRMDKALEPPA
-670 SEMELVPPMPPTPP
+670 PPVPGTNR
-684 IKKEAM
+684 EAM
-690 LLPREKIYPARVYGP
+690 LLPRSNSYPLRVHGP

>member
-29 ASLRTYFSKE
+29 ASLRSYFSKE

-50 GRIAEQFF
+50 GRIAEQFY
-58 GLIQRG
+58 GLIQQG
-64 NPCVTEE
+64 AACITEA
-71 HLHEI
+71 HLTAI

-90 ILESTT
+90 ILETSST
-96 TSQNGSSF
+96 QEGNSSF
-104 KQTASNSSTIKREFF
+104 KQTASNSSTVKREFF
-119 RDASTKVLGGVAGG
+119 RDANTKVLGGVAGG

-161 LGYILLWIFV
+161 LGYILLWILV
-171 PAKELEE
+171 PAKELED

-202 YFNVN
+202 YFNVS

-222 LLFSILDIFDD
+222 ILFSVLDIFDD
-233 SAIAEI
+233 SALAEI

-269 YQKMEMRGETIN
+269 YQKMEMRGEKIN

-311 LSARIEE
+311 LSAKVEE
-318 LAREAKQKRNI
+318 LAKEAKQKSRI

-340 KVVFILFFG
+340 KILFVLFFG

-372 QYYVWSS
+372 QHYIWSS
-379 TQQQV
+379 AQQQV

-412 KVGHNYLNWT
+412 KAGHTYLSWT

-432 AAVLFATSLSKDFR
+432 AVVLFASSLSRDFR
-446 YQEKKTENIELPT
+446 YQEKKTENIALPS
-459 TTTSSNK
+459 TSANK
-466 MVVTVTEPALEYSGS
+466 MMVTVTEPELEYSGS
-481 FSWIDGDPFGWDLTP
+481 FSWIDGDPAGWDLTP

-501 SNILL
+501 SNILI
-506 KVEPSRDSTY
+506 KVEPSRDSNY
-516 QVQVV
+516 QVQLI
-521 RVANGKDE
+521 RMANGRDE
-529 QDAGAR
+529 QEAGKR
-535 ADAIRYQINTSSAT
+535 ADAIRYQINTSSAV
-549 GNHSVVE
+549 GSYSVVE
-556 KNKKGDTIAHLIKNL
+556 KNKKGDTITHLIKDR

-576 DLGNGYSIPATSKYR
+576 DLGNGYSIPASAKYR
-591 AQQVRVIIRVPI
+591 AQQVRVIIRVPV
-603 GGHISF
+603 GGRISF

-619 IQVRIRQRSDNK
+619 FEVKIRQRTDSK
-631 YDRFDWTEEPFKYRS
+631 YDRYDWTEHNFNYRS
-646 NIEYIMGEDGELKS
+646 NIEYIMGPDGELKAADG
-660 SDGLDPQEEA
+660 SDAELESMNIELDLP
-670 SEMELVPPMPPTPP
+670 VPPNPETQR
-684 IKKEAM
+684 EAM
-690 LLPREKIYPARVYGP
+690 LLPRNKYYPVRVQGP

>member
-1 MKKII
+1 MKRII

-50 GRIAEQFF
+50 GRIAEQFY
-58 GLIQRG
+58 GLIQQG
-64 NPCVTEE
+64 AACITEE

-90 ILESTT
+90 IIEPTAMQEPGASFSQSGINTGTT
-96 TSQNGSSF
+96 
-104 KQTASNSSTIKREFF
+104 KREFF
-119 RDASTKVLGGVAGG
+119 RDANSKVLGGVASG

-146 VLFVLLSFSSFGLVA
+146 VLFVLLSFSSFGIVA
-161 LGYILLWIFV
+161 LGYILLWILV
-171 PAKELEE
+171 PAKELED

-202 YFNVN
+202 YFNVSA
-207 TRNIRL
+207 RNIRL

-222 LLFSILDIFDD
+222 ILFSILDVF
-233 SAIAEI
+233 SGPSIAVI
-239 LFNVSFGSLLG
+239 LFNVSFGSLFG

-290 EEGINKKME
+290 EGGVNKKME

-311 LSARIEE
+311 LSARVEE
-318 LAREAKQKRNI
+318 LAKEAKQK
-329 SRPLRLIGLFF
+329 SSTSKPLRIIGLFF
-340 KVVFILFFG
+340 KILFILFFG

-372 QYYVWSS
+372 QHYIWSS
-379 TQQQV
+379 ALQQV

-412 KVGHNYLNWT
+412 KVGHTYLSWT
-422 FGGLWALGWI
+422 FGGLWALGWV
-432 AAVLFATSLSKDFR
+432 ALVLFASSISKDFR
-446 YQEKKTENIELPT
+446 YQEKKIENIAMPT
-459 TTTSSNK
+459 TSANK
-466 MVVTVTEPALEYSGS
+466 MVVTVTEPELEYSGS
-481 FSWIDGDPFGWDLTP
+481 FSWIDGDPSGWDLTP

-501 SNILL
+501 SNILI
-506 KVEPSRDSTY
+506 KVEPSRDSSY

-529 QDAGAR
+529 QDASER
-535 ADAIRYQINTSSAT
+535 ASAILYQISTSAA
-549 GNHSVVE
+549 GGQQSV
-556 KNKKGDTIAHLIKNL
+556 
-571 SYTLV
+571 V
-576 DLGNGYSIPATSKYR
+576 DLGNGYSIPASSKYR
-591 AQQVRVIIRVPI
+591 AQEVRVILRVPV
-603 GGHISF
+603 GGRISF

-619 IQVRIRQRSDNK
+619 FEVKIRQRTDSK
-631 YDRFDWTEEPFKYRS
+631 YDRYDWTEHHFRYRS
-646 NIEYIMGEDGELKS
+646 NIEYIMGADGELKS
-660 SDGLDPQEEA
+660 ADGSGPALE
-670 SEMELVPPMPPTPP
+670 SMNIELEPPTPP
-684 IKKEAM
+684 APPINKEAM
-690 LLPREKIYPARVYGP
+690 LLPRSKIYPVQVNGP

>member
-29 ASLRTYFSKE
+29 ASLRNYFSKE

-50 GRIAEQFF
+50 GRIAEQFY
-58 GLIQRG
+58 GLIQQG
-64 NPCVTEE
+64 AACITEA
-71 HLHEI
+71 HLTAI

-90 ILESTT
+90 ILETSST
-96 TSQNGSSF
+96 QEGNSSF
-104 KQTASNSSTIKREFF
+104 KQTGFKPTTLKREFY
-119 RDASTKVLGGVAGG
+119 RDANSKVLGGVAGG

-161 LGYILLWIFV
+161 LGYILLWILV
-171 PAKELEE
+171 PAKELED

-202 YFNVN
+202 YFNVS

-222 LLFSILDIFDD
+222 ILFSVLDIFDD

-269 YQKMEMRGETIN
+269 YQKMEMRGEKIN

-311 LSARIEE
+311 LSAKVEE
-318 LAREAKQKRNI
+318 LAKEAKQKSRI

-340 KVVFILFFG
+340 KILFVLFFG

-372 QYYVWSS
+372 QHYIWSS
-379 TQQQV
+379 AQQQV

-412 KVGHNYLNWT
+412 KAGHTYLSWT

-432 AAVLFATSLSKDFR
+432 AVVLFASSLSRDFR
-446 YQEKKTENIELPT
+446 YQEKKTENIALPT
-459 TTTSSNK
+459 TPANK
-466 MVVTVTEPALEYSGS
+466 MMVTVTEPELEYSGS
-481 FSWIDGDPFGWDLTP
+481 FSWIDGDPAGWDLTP

-501 SNILL
+501 SNILI
-506 KVEPSRDSTY
+506 KVEPSRDSNY
-516 QVQVV
+516 QVQLI
-521 RVANGKDE
+521 RMANGRDE
-529 QDAGAR
+529 QEAGKR
-535 ADAIRYQINTSSAT
+535 ADAIRYQINTSSAV
-549 GNHSVVE
+549 GNYSVVE
-556 KNKKGDTIAHLIKNL
+556 KNKKGDTITHLIKDR

-576 DLGNGYSIPATSKYR
+576 DLGNGYSIPASAKYR
-591 AQQVRVIIRVPI
+591 AQQVRVIIRVPV
-603 GGHISF
+603 GGRISF

-619 IQVRIRQRSDNK
+619 FEVKIRQRTDSK
-631 YDRFDWTEEPFKYRS
+631 YDRYDWTEHNFRYRS
-646 NIEYIMGEDGELKS
+646 NIEYIMGPDGELKAADG
-660 SDGLDPQEEA
+660 SDAELESMNIELDLP
-670 SEMELVPPMPPTPP
+670 VPPNPETQR
-684 IKKEAM
+684 EAM
-690 LLPREKIYPARVYGP
+690 LLPRSKYYPVRVQGP

>member
-29 ASLRTYFSKE
+29 ASLRSYFSKE

-50 GRIAEQFF
+50 GRIAEQFY
-58 GLIQRG
+58 GLIQQG
-64 NPCVTEE
+64 AACITEA
-71 HLHEI
+71 HLTAI

-90 ILESTT
+90 ILETSST
-96 TSQNGSSF
+96 QEGNSSF
-104 KQTASNSSTIKREFF
+104 KQTGFKPTTLKREFY
-119 RDASTKVLGGVAGG
+119 RDANSKVLGGVAGG

-161 LGYILLWIFV
+161 LGYILLWILV
-171 PAKELEE
+171 PAKELED

-202 YFNVN
+202 YFNVS

-222 LLFSILDIFDD
+222 ILFSVLDIFDD
-233 SAIAEI
+233 SALAEI

-269 YQKMEMRGETIN
+269 YQKMEMRGEKIN

-311 LSARIEE
+311 LSAKVEE
-318 LAREAKQKRNI
+318 LAKEAKQKSRI

-340 KVVFILFFG
+340 KILFVLFFG

-372 QYYVWSS
+372 QHYIWSS
-379 TQQQV
+379 AQQQV

-412 KVGHNYLNWT
+412 KAGHTYLSWT

-432 AAVLFATSLSKDFR
+432 AVVLFASSLSRDFR
-446 YQEKKTENIELPT
+446 YQEKKTENIALPT
-459 TTTSSNK
+459 TPANK
-466 MVVTVTEPALEYSGS
+466 MMVTVTEPELEYSGS
-481 FSWIDGDPFGWDLTP
+481 FSWIDGDPAGWDLTP

-501 SNILL
+501 SNILI
-506 KVEPSRDSTY
+506 KVEPSRDSNY
-516 QVQVV
+516 QVQLI
-521 RVANGKDE
+521 RMANGRDE
-529 QDAGAR
+529 QEAGKR
-535 ADAIRYQINTSSAT
+535 ADAIRYQINTSSAI
-549 GNHSVVE
+549 GNYSVVE
-556 KNKKGDTIAHLIKNL
+556 KNKKGDTITHLIKDR

-576 DLGNGYSIPATSKYR
+576 DLGNGYSIPASAKYR
-591 AQQVRVIIRVPI
+591 AQQVRVIIRVPV
-603 GGHISF
+603 GGRISF

-619 IQVRIRQRSDNK
+619 FEVKIRQRTDSK
-631 YDRFDWTEEPFKYRS
+631 YDRYDWTEHNFRYRS
-646 NIEYIMGEDGELKS
+646 NIEYIMGPDGELKAADG
-660 SDGLDPQEEA
+660 SDAELESMNIELDLP
-670 SEMELVPPMPPTPP
+670 VPPNPETQR
-684 IKKEAM
+684 EAM
-690 LLPREKIYPARVYGP
+690 LLPRSKYYPVRVQGP

>member
-29 ASLRTYFSKE
+29 ASLRNYFSKE

-50 GRIAEQFF
+50 GRIAEQFY
-58 GLIQRG
+58 GLIQQG
-64 NPCVTEE
+64 AACITEA
-71 HLHEI
+71 HLTAI

-90 ILESTT
+90 ILETSST
-96 TSQNGSSF
+96 QEGNSSF
-104 KQTASNSSTIKREFF
+104 KQTGFKPTTLKREFY
-119 RDASTKVLGGVAGG
+119 RDANSKVLGGVAGG

-161 LGYILLWIFV
+161 LGYILLWILV
-171 PAKELEE
+171 PAKELED

-202 YFNVN
+202 YFNVS

-222 LLFSILDIFDD
+222 ILFSVLDIFDD
-233 SAIAEI
+233 SALAEI

-269 YQKMEMRGETIN
+269 YQKMEMRGEKIN

-299 EWGKDVELTAKQ
+299 EWGKDVEHTAKQ
-311 LSARIEE
+311 LSAKVEE
-318 LAREAKQKRNI
+318 LAKEAKQKSRI

-340 KVVFILFFG
+340 KILFVLFFG

-372 QYYVWSS
+372 QHYIWSS
-379 TQQQV
+379 AQQQV

-412 KVGHNYLNWT
+412 KAGHTYLSWT
-422 FGGLWALGWI
+422 FGGLWALGSI
-432 AAVLFATSLSKDFR
+432 AVVLFASSLSRDFR
-446 YQEKKTENIELPT
+446 YQEKKTENIALPS
-459 TTTSSNK
+459 TSANK
-466 MVVTVTEPALEYSGS
+466 MMVTVTEPELEYSGS
-481 FSWIDGDPFGWDLTP
+481 FSWIDGDPAGWDLTP

-501 SNILL
+501 SNILI
-506 KVEPSRDSTY
+506 KVEPSRDSNY
-516 QVQVV
+516 QVQLI
-521 RVANGKDE
+521 RMANGRDE
-529 QDAGAR
+529 QEAGKR
-535 ADAIRYQINTSSAT
+535 ADAIRYQINTSSAV
-549 GNHSVVE
+549 GNYSVVE
-556 KNKKGDTIAHLIKNL
+556 KNKKGDTITHLIKDR

-576 DLGNGYSIPATSKYR
+576 DLGNGYSIPASAKYR
-591 AQQVRVIIRVPI
+591 AQQVRVIIRVPV
-603 GGHISF
+603 GGRISF

-619 IQVRIRQRSDNK
+619 FEVKIRQRTDSK
-631 YDRFDWTEEPFKYRS
+631 YDRYDWTEHNFRYRS
-646 NIEYIMGEDGELKS
+646 NIEYIMGADGELKAADG
-660 SDGLDPQEEA
+660 SDAELESMNIELDLP
-670 SEMELVPPMPPTPP
+670 VPPNPETQR
-684 IKKEAM
+684 EAM
-690 LLPREKIYPARVYGP
+690 LLPRSKYYPLRVQGP

>member
-29 ASLRTYFSKE
+29 ASLRNYFSKE

-50 GRIAEQFF
+50 GRIAEQFY
-58 GLIQRG
+58 GLIQQG
-64 NPCVTEE
+64 AACITEA
-71 HLHEI
+71 HLTAI

-90 ILESTT
+90 ILETSSTQEG
-96 TSQNGSSF
+96 SSSF
-104 KQTASNSSTIKREFF
+104 KQTSFKPTTLKREFY
-119 RDASTKVLGGVAGG
+119 RDANSKVLGGVAGG

-161 LGYILLWIFV
+161 LGYILLWILV
-171 PAKELEE
+171 PAKELED

-202 YFNVN
+202 YFNVS

-222 LLFSILDIFDD
+222 ILFSVLDIFDD
-233 SAIAEI
+233 SALAEI

-269 YQKMEMRGETIN
+269 YQKMEMRGEKIN

-311 LSARIEE
+311 LSAKVEE
-318 LAREAKQKRNI
+318 LAKEAKQKSRI

-340 KVVFILFFG
+340 KILFVLFFG

-372 QYYVWSS
+372 QHYIWSS
-379 TQQQV
+379 AQQQV

-412 KVGHNYLNWT
+412 KAGHTYLSWT

-432 AAVLFATSLSKDFR
+432 AVVLFASSLSRDFR
-446 YQEKKTENIELPT
+446 YQEKKTENIALPS
-459 TTTSSNK
+459 TSANK
-466 MVVTVTEPALEYSGS
+466 MMVTVTEPELEYSGS
-481 FSWIDGDPFGWDLTP
+481 FSWIDGDPAGWDLTP

-501 SNILL
+501 SNILI
-506 KVEPSRDSTY
+506 KVEPSRDSNY
-516 QVQVV
+516 QVQLI
-521 RVANGKDE
+521 RMANGRDE
-529 QDAGAR
+529 QEAGKR
-535 ADAIRYQINTSSAT
+535 ADAIRYQINTSSAV
-549 GNHSVVE
+549 GNYSVVE
-556 KNKKGDTIAHLIKNL
+556 KNKKGDTITHLIKDR

-576 DLGNGYSIPATSKYR
+576 DLGNGYSIPASAKYR
-591 AQQVRVIIRVPI
+591 AQQVRVIIRVPV
-603 GGHISF
+603 GGRISF

-619 IQVRIRQRSDNK
+619 FEVKIRQRTDSK
-631 YDRFDWTEEPFKYRS
+631 YDRYDWTEHNFRYRS
-646 NIEYIMGEDGELKS
+646 NIEYIMGPDGELKAADG
-660 SDGLDPQEEA
+660 SDAELESMNIELDLP
-670 SEMELVPPMPPTPP
+670 VPPNPETQR
-684 IKKEAM
+684 EAM
-690 LLPREKIYPARVYGP
+690 LLPRSKYYPVRVQGP

>member
-29 ASLRTYFSKE
+29 ASLRNYFSKE

-50 GRIAEQFF
+50 GRIAEQFY
-58 GLIQRG
+58 GLIQQG
-64 NPCVTEE
+64 AACITEA
-71 HLHEI
+71 HLTAI

-90 ILESTT
+90 ILETSST
-96 TSQNGSSF
+96 QEGNSSF
-104 KQTASNSSTIKREFF
+104 KQTGFKPTTLKREFY
-119 RDASTKVLGGVAGG
+119 RDANSKVLGGVAGG

-161 LGYILLWIFV
+161 LGYILLWILV
-171 PAKELEE
+171 PAKELED

-202 YFNVN
+202 YFNVS

-222 LLFSILDIFDD
+222 ILFSVLDIFDD
-233 SAIAEI
+233 SALAEI

-269 YQKMEMRGETIN
+269 YQKMEMRGEKIN

-311 LSARIEE
+311 LSAKVEE
-318 LAREAKQKRNI
+318 LAKEAKQKSRI

-340 KVVFILFFG
+340 KILFVLFFG

-372 QYYVWSS
+372 QHYIWSS
-379 TQQQV
+379 AQQQV

-412 KVGHNYLNWT
+412 KAGHTYLSWT

-432 AAVLFATSLSKDFR
+432 AVVLFASSLSRDFR
-446 YQEKKTENIELPT
+446 YQEKKTENIALPT
-459 TTTSSNK
+459 TSANK
-466 MVVTVTEPALEYSGS
+466 MMVTVTEPELEYSGS
-481 FSWIDGDPFGWDLTP
+481 FSWIDGDPAGWDLTP

-501 SNILL
+501 SNILI
-506 KVEPSRDSTY
+506 KVEPSRDSNY
-516 QVQVV
+516 QVQLI
-521 RVANGKDE
+521 RMANGRDE
-529 QDAGAR
+529 QEAGKR
-535 ADAIRYQINTSSAT
+535 ADAIRYQINTSSAI
-549 GNHSVVE
+549 GNYSVVE
-556 KNKKGDTIAHLIKNL
+556 KNKKGDTITHLIKDR

-576 DLGNGYSIPATSKYR
+576 DLGNGYSIPASAKYR
-591 AQQVRVIIRVPI
+591 AQQVRVIIRVPV
-603 GGHISF
+603 GGRISF

-619 IQVRIRQRSDNK
+619 FEVKIRQRTDSK
-631 YDRFDWTEEPFKYRS
+631 YDRYDWTEHNFRYRS
-646 NIEYIMGEDGELKS
+646 NIEYIMGPDGELKAADG
-660 SDGLDPQEEA
+660 SDQ
-670 SEMELVPPMPPTPP
+670 
-684 IKKEAM
+684 
-690 LLPREKIYPARVYGP
+690 
-705 SPLRLLLG
+705 PL

>member
-29 ASLRTYFSKE
+29 ASLRNYFSKE

-50 GRIAEQFF
+50 GRIAEQFY
-58 GLIQRG
+58 GLIQQG
-64 NPCVTEE
+64 AACITEA
-71 HLHEI
+71 HLTAI

-90 ILESTT
+90 ILETSST
-96 TSQNGSSF
+96 QEGNSSF
-104 KQTASNSSTIKREFF
+104 KQTGFKPTTLKREFY
-119 RDASTKVLGGVAGG
+119 RDANSKVLGGVAGG

-161 LGYILLWIFV
+161 LGYILLWILV
-171 PAKELEE
+171 PAKELED

-202 YFNVN
+202 YFNVS

-222 LLFSILDIFDD
+222 ILFSVLDIFDD
-233 SAIAEI
+233 SALAEI

-269 YQKMEMRGETIN
+269 YQKMEMRGEKIN

-311 LSARIEE
+311 LSAKVEE
-318 LAREAKQKRNI
+318 LAKEAKQKSRI

-340 KVVFILFFG
+340 KILFVLFFG

-372 QYYVWSS
+372 QHYIWSS
-379 TQQQV
+379 AQQQV

-412 KVGHNYLNWT
+412 KAGHTYLSWT

-432 AAVLFATSLSKDFR
+432 AVVLFASSLSRDFR
-446 YQEKKTENIELPT
+446 YQEKKTENIALPT
-459 TTTSSNK
+459 TSANK
-466 MVVTVTEPALEYSGS
+466 MMVTVTEPELEYSGS
-481 FSWIDGDPFGWDLTP
+481 FSWIDGDPAGWDLTP

-501 SNILL
+501 SNILI
-506 KVEPSRDSTY
+506 KVEPSRDSNY
-516 QVQVV
+516 QVQLI
-521 RVANGKDE
+521 RMANGRDE
-529 QDAGAR
+529 QEAGKR
-535 ADAIRYQINTSSAT
+535 ADAIRYQINTSSAI
-549 GNHSVVE
+549 GNYSVVE
-556 KNKKGDTIAHLIKNL
+556 KNKKGDTITHLIKDR
-571 SYTLV
+571 SYILV
-576 DLGNGYSIPATSKYR
+576 DLGNGYSIPASAKYR
-591 AQQVRVIIRVPI
+591 AQQVRVIIRVPV
-603 GGHISF
+603 GGRISF

-619 IQVRIRQRSDNK
+619 FEVKIRQRTDSK
-631 YDRFDWTEEPFKYRS
+631 YDRYDWTEHNFRYRS
-646 NIEYIMGEDGELKS
+646 NIEYIMGPDGELKAADG
-660 SDGLDPQEEA
+660 SDAELESMNIELDLP
-670 SEMELVPPMPPTPP
+670 VPPNPETQR
-684 IKKEAM
+684 EAM
-690 LLPREKIYPARVYGP
+690 LLPRSKYYPVRVQGP

>member
-29 ASLRTYFSKE
+29 ASLRNYFSKE

-50 GRIAEQFF
+50 GRIAEQFY
-58 GLIQRG
+58 GLIQQG
-64 NPCVTEE
+64 AACITEA
-71 HLHEI
+71 HLTAI

-90 ILESTT
+90 ILETSST
-96 TSQNGSSF
+96 QEGNSSF
-104 KQTASNSSTIKREFF
+104 KQTGFKPTTLKREFY
-119 RDASTKVLGGVAGG
+119 RDANSKVLGGVAGG

-161 LGYILLWIFV
+161 LGYILLWILV
-171 PAKELEE
+171 PAKELED

-202 YFNVN
+202 YFNVS

-222 LLFSILDIFDD
+222 ILFSVLDIFDD
-233 SAIAEI
+233 SALAEI

-269 YQKMEMRGETIN
+269 YQKMEMRGEKIN

-299 EWGKDVELTAKQ
+299 EWGKDVEHTAKQ
-311 LSARIEE
+311 LSAKVEE
-318 LAREAKQKRNI
+318 LAKEAKQKSRI

-340 KVVFILFFG
+340 KILFVLFFG

-372 QYYVWSS
+372 QHYIWSS
-379 TQQQV
+379 AQQQV

-412 KVGHNYLNWT
+412 KAGHTYLSWT

-432 AAVLFATSLSKDFR
+432 AVVLFASSLSRDFR
-446 YQEKKTENIELPT
+446 YQEKKTENIALPS
-459 TTTSSNK
+459 TSANK
-466 MVVTVTEPALEYSGS
+466 MMVTVTEPELEYSGS
-481 FSWIDGDPFGWDLTP
+481 FSWIDGDPAGWDLTP

-501 SNILL
+501 SNILI
-506 KVEPSRDSTY
+506 KVEPSRDSNY
-516 QVQVV
+516 QVQLI
-521 RVANGKDE
+521 RMANGRDE
-529 QDAGAR
+529 QEAGKR
-535 ADAIRYQINTSSAT
+535 ADAIRYQINTSSAV
-549 GNHSVVE
+549 GNYSVVE
-556 KNKKGDTIAHLIKNL
+556 KNKKGDTITHLIKDR

-576 DLGNGYSIPATSKYR
+576 DLGNGYSIPASAKYR
-591 AQQVRVIIRVPI
+591 AQQVRVIIRVPV
-603 GGHISF
+603 GGRISF

-619 IQVRIRQRSDNK
+619 FEVKIRQRTDSK
-631 YDRFDWTEEPFKYRS
+631 YDRYDWTEHNFRYRS
-646 NIEYIMGEDGELKS
+646 NIEYIMGPDGELKAADG
-660 SDGLDPQEEA
+660 SDAELESMNIELDLP
-670 SEMELVPPMPPTPP
+670 VPPNPETQR
-684 IKKEAM
+684 EAM
-690 LLPREKIYPARVYGP
+690 LLPRSKYYPVRVQGP

>member
-29 ASLRTYFSKE
+29 ASLRSYFSKE

-50 GRIAEQFF
+50 GRIAEQFY
-58 GLIQRG
+58 GLIQQG
-64 NPCVTEE
+64 AACITEQ

-90 ILESTT
+90 IIEPTAAQEAGASFSQSGFNTGTT
-96 TSQNGSSF
+96 
-104 KQTASNSSTIKREFF
+104 KREFF
-119 RDASTKVLGGVAGG
+119 RDANSKVLGGVASG

-146 VLFVLLSFSSFGLVA
+146 ILFVLLSFSSFGLVS

-171 PAKELEE
+171 PAKEQEGYE
-178 YRGRRFYRNP
+178 GRRFYRNP

-202 YFNVN
+202 YFNV
-207 TRNIRL
+207 TARNIRL

-222 LLFSILDIFDD
+222 ILFSVLDIFDD
-233 SAIAEI
+233 SALAEL
-239 LFNVSFGSLLG
+239 LFNVSFGSLFG

-290 EEGINKKME
+290 EGGVNKKME

-311 LSARIEE
+311 LSARVEE
-318 LAREAKQKRNI
+318 LAKEAKQKSSI
-329 SRPLRLIGLFF
+329 SKPLRIIGLFF
-340 KVVFILFFG
+340 KILFVFFFG

-372 QYYVWSS
+372 QHYIWSS
-379 TQQQV
+379 TQQQI

-412 KVGHNYLNWT
+412 KAGHTYLSWT
-422 FGGLWALGWI
+422 FGGLWALGWV
-432 AAVLFATSLSKDFR
+432 ALMLFASSISKDFS
-446 YQEKKTENIELPT
+446 YQEKKIENIAMPT
-459 TTTSSNK
+459 PSANK
-466 MVVTVTEPALEYSGS
+466 MVVTVTEPELEYSGS
-481 FSWIDGDPFGWDLTP
+481 YSWIDGAPYGWDLTP

-501 SNILL
+501 STILI

-516 QVQVV
+516 QLQLI
-521 RVANGKDE
+521 RMANGTDQE
-529 QDAGAR
+529 EAGKR
-535 ADAIRYQINTSSAT
+535 ADLINYHITTNAVGGQQI
-549 GNHSVVE
+549 V
-556 KNKKGDTIAHLIKNL
+556 
-571 SYTLV
+571 V
-576 DLGNGYSIPATSKYR
+576 DLGNGYSIPASFKYR
-591 AQQVRVIIRVPI
+591 GQQVRVIIRVPV
-603 GGHISF
+603 GGIINF

-619 IQVRIRQRSDNK
+619 FEVKIRQRTDSK
-631 YDRFDWTEEPFKYRS
+631 YDRFDWTEHHFRYRS
-646 NIEYIMGEDGELKS
+646 NIDYIMGADGELKAADG
-660 SDGLDPQEEA
+660 SDPEA
-670 SEMELVPPMPPTPP
+670 ESMNMELEPPAPPTPDTQ
-684 IKKEAM
+684 KKAM
-690 LLPREKIYPARVYGP
+690 LLPPSKIYPVRVHGP

>member
-29 ASLRTYFSKE
+29 ASLRNYFSKE

-50 GRIAEQFF
+50 GRIAEQFY
-58 GLIQRG
+58 GLIQQG
-64 NPCVTEE
+64 AACITEA
-71 HLHEI
+71 HLTAI

-90 ILESTT
+90 ILETSST
-96 TSQNGSSF
+96 QEGNSSF
-104 KQTASNSSTIKREFF
+104 KQTGFKPTTLKREFY
-119 RDASTKVLGGVAGG
+119 RDANSKVLGGVAGG

-161 LGYILLWIFV
+161 LGYILLWILV
-171 PAKELEE
+171 PAKELED

-202 YFNVN
+202 YFNVS

-222 LLFSILDIFDD
+222 ILFSVLDIFDD
-233 SAIAEI
+233 SALAEI

-269 YQKMEMRGETIN
+269 YQKMEMRGEKIN

-311 LSARIEE
+311 LSAKVEE
-318 LAREAKQKRNI
+318 LAKEAKQKSRI

-340 KVVFILFFG
+340 KILFVLFFG

-372 QYYVWSS
+372 QHYIWSS
-379 TQQQV
+379 AQQQV

-412 KVGHNYLNWT
+412 KAGHTYLSWT

-432 AAVLFATSLSKDFR
+432 AVVLFASSLSRDFR
-446 YQEKKTENIELPT
+446 YQEKKTENIALPT
-459 TTTSSNK
+459 TSANK
-466 MVVTVTEPALEYSGS
+466 MMVTVTEPELEYSGS
-481 FSWIDGDPFGWDLTP
+481 FSWIDGDPAGWDLTP

-501 SNILL
+501 SNILI
-506 KVEPSRDSTY
+506 KVEPSRDSNY
-516 QVQVV
+516 QVQLI
-521 RVANGKDE
+521 RMANGRDE
-529 QDAGAR
+529 QEAGKR
-535 ADAIRYQINTSSAT
+535 ADAIRYQINTSSAI
-549 GNHSVVE
+549 GNYSVVE
-556 KNKKGDTIAHLIKNL
+556 KNKKGDTITHLIKDR

-576 DLGNGYSIPATSKYR
+576 DLGNGYSIPASAKYR
-591 AQQVRVIIRVPI
+591 AQQVRVIIRVPV
-603 GGHISF
+603 GGRISF

-619 IQVRIRQRSDNK
+619 FEVKIRQRTDSK
-631 YDRFDWTEEPFKYRS
+631 YDRFDWTEHNFRYRS
-646 NIEYIMGEDGELKS
+646 NIEYIMGPDGELKAADG
-660 SDGLDPQEEA
+660 SDAELESMNIELDLP
-670 SEMELVPPMPPTPP
+670 VPPNPETQR
-684 IKKEAM
+684 EAM
-690 LLPREKIYPARVYGP
+690 LLPRSKYYPVRVQGP

>member
-29 ASLRTYFSKE
+29 ASLRNYFSKE

-50 GRIAEQFF
+50 GRIAEQFY
-58 GLIQRG
+58 GLIQQG
-64 NPCVTEE
+64 AACITEA
-71 HLHEI
+71 HLTAI

-90 ILESTT
+90 ILETSST
-96 TSQNGSSF
+96 QEGRSSF
-104 KQTASNSSTIKREFF
+104 KQTGFSSTTHKREFF
-119 RDASTKVLGGVAGG
+119 RDANSKVLVGVAGG

-146 VLFVLLSFSSFGLVA
+146 VLYVLLGFSSFGLVA
-161 LGYILLWIFV
+161 LGYILLWILV
-171 PAKELEE
+171 PAKELED
-178 YRGRRFYRNP
+178 YRGHRFYRNP

-202 YFNVN
+202 YFTVN

-222 LLFSILDIFDD
+222 ILFSVLDIFDD
-233 SAIAEI
+233 SALAEI

-269 YQKMEMRGETIN
+269 YQKMEMRGEKIN

-299 EWGKDVELTAKQ
+299 EWGKDVKLTAKQ
-311 LSARIEE
+311 LSAKVEE
-318 LAREAKQKRNI
+318 LAKEAKQKSRI

-340 KVVFILFFG
+340 KILFVLFFG

-372 QYYVWSS
+372 QHYIWSS
-379 TQQQV
+379 AQQQV

-412 KVGHNYLNWT
+412 KAGHTYLSWT

-432 AAVLFATSLSKDFR
+432 AVVFFASSLSRDFR
-446 YQEKKTENIELPT
+446 YQEKKTENIALPT
-459 TTTSSNK
+459 TPTNK
-466 MVVTVTEPALEYSGS
+466 MMVTVTEPELEYSGS
-481 FSWIDGDPFGWDLTP
+481 FSWIDGDPAGWDLTP

-501 SNILL
+501 SNILI
-506 KVEPSRDSTY
+506 KVEPSRDSNY
-516 QVQVV
+516 QVQLI
-521 RVANGKDE
+521 RMANGRDE
-529 QDAGAR
+529 QEAGKR
-535 ADAIRYQINTSSAT
+535 ADAIRYQINTSSAI
-549 GNHSVVE
+549 GSYSVVE
-556 KNKKGDTIAHLIKNL
+556 KNKKGDTITHLIKDR

-576 DLGNGYSIPATSKYR
+576 DLGNGYSIPASAKYR
-591 AQQVRVIIRVPI
+591 AQQVRVIIRVPV
-603 GGHISF
+603 GGRISF

-619 IQVRIRQRSDNK
+619 FEVKIRQRTDSK
-631 YDRFDWTEEPFKYRS
+631 YDRYDWTEHNFRYRS
-646 NIEYIMGEDGELKS
+646 NIEYIMGADGELKAADG
-660 SDGLDPQEEA
+660 SDAELESMNIELGLP
-670 SEMELVPPMPPTPP
+670 VPPNPETQRET
-684 IKKEAM
+684 I
-690 LLPREKIYPARVYGP
+690 LLPRSKYYPVRVQGP

>member
-50 GRIAEQFF
+50 GRIAEQLY
-58 GLIQRG
+58 GLIQQG
-64 NPCVTEE
+64 AACITEA
-71 HLHEI
+71 HLTAI

-90 ILESTT
+90 ILETSST
-96 TSQNGSSF
+96 QEGNSSF
-104 KQTASNSSTIKREFF
+104 KQTGFKPTTLKREFY
-119 RDASTKVLGGVAGG
+119 RDANSKVLGGVAGG

-161 LGYILLWIFV
+161 LGYILLWILV
-171 PAKELEE
+171 PAKELED

-202 YFNVN
+202 YFNAS

-222 LLFSILDIFDD
+222 ILFSVLDIFDD
-233 SAIAEI
+233 SALAEI

-269 YQKMEMRGETIN
+269 YQKMEMRGEKIN

-311 LSARIEE
+311 LSAKVEE
-318 LAREAKQKRNI
+318 LAKEAKQKSRI

-340 KVVFILFFG
+340 KILFVLFFG

-372 QYYVWSS
+372 QHYIWSS
-379 TQQQV
+379 AQQQV

-412 KVGHNYLNWT
+412 KAGHTYLSWT

-432 AAVLFATSLSKDFR
+432 AVVLFASSLSRDFR
-446 YQEKKTENIELPT
+446 YQEKKTENIALPT
-459 TTTSSNK
+459 TPANK
-466 MVVTVTEPALEYSGS
+466 MMVTVTEPELEYSGS
-481 FSWIDGDPFGWDLTP
+481 FSWIDGDPAGWDLTP

-501 SNILL
+501 SNILI
-506 KVEPSRDSTY
+506 KVEPSRDSNY
-516 QVQVV
+516 QVQLI
-521 RVANGKDE
+521 RMANGRDE
-529 QDAGAR
+529 QEAGKR
-535 ADAIRYQINTSSAT
+535 ADAIRYQINTSSAV
-549 GNHSVVE
+549 GNYSVVE
-556 KNKKGDTIAHLIKNL
+556 KNKKGDTITHLIKDR

-576 DLGNGYSIPATSKYR
+576 DLGNGYSIPASAKYR
-591 AQQVRVIIRVPI
+591 AQQVRVIIRVPV
-603 GGHISF
+603 GGRISF

-619 IQVRIRQRSDNK
+619 FEVKIRQRTDSK
-631 YDRFDWTEEPFKYRS
+631 YDRYDWTEHNFRYRS
-646 NIEYIMGEDGELKS
+646 NIEYIMGPDGELKAADG
-660 SDGLDPQEEA
+660 SDAELESMNIELDLP
-670 SEMELVPPMPPTPP
+670 VPPNPETQR
-684 IKKEAM
+684 EAM
-690 LLPREKIYPARVYGP
+690 LLPRSKYYPVRVQGP

>member
-29 ASLRTYFSKE
+29 ASLRSYFSKE

-50 GRIAEQFF
+50 GRIAEQFY
-58 GLIQRG
+58 GLIQQG
-64 NPCVTEE
+64 AACITEA
-71 HLHEI
+71 HLTAI

-90 ILESTT
+90 ILETSST
-96 TSQNGSSF
+96 QEGNSSF
-104 KQTASNSSTIKREFF
+104 KQTGFKPTTLKREFY
-119 RDASTKVLGGVAGG
+119 RDANSKVLGGVAGG

-146 VLFVLLSFSSFGLVA
+146 VLFVLLGFSSFGLVA
-161 LGYILLWIFV
+161 LGYILLWILV
-171 PAKELEE
+171 PAKELED

-202 YFNVN
+202 YFNVS

-222 LLFSILDIFDD
+222 ILFSVLDIFDD
-233 SAIAEI
+233 SALAEI

-269 YQKMEMRGETIN
+269 YQKMEMRGEKIN

-311 LSARIEE
+311 LSAKVEE
-318 LAREAKQKRNI
+318 LAKEAKQKSRI

-340 KVVFILFFG
+340 KILFVLFFG

-372 QYYVWSS
+372 QHYIWSS
-379 TQQQV
+379 AQQQV

-412 KVGHNYLNWT
+412 KAGHTYLSWT

-432 AAVLFATSLSKDFR
+432 AVVLFASSLSRDFR
-446 YQEKKTENIELPT
+446 YQEKKTENIALPT
-459 TTTSSNK
+459 TPANK
-466 MVVTVTEPALEYSGS
+466 MMVTVTEPELEYSGS
-481 FSWIDGDPFGWDLTP
+481 FSWIDGDPAGWDLTP

-501 SNILL
+501 SNILI
-506 KVEPSRDSTY
+506 KVEPSRDSNY
-516 QVQVV
+516 QVQLI
-521 RVANGKDE
+521 RMANGRDE
-529 QDAGAR
+529 QEAGKR
-535 ADAIRYQINTSSAT
+535 ADAIRYQINTSSAI
-549 GNHSVVE
+549 GNYSVVE
-556 KNKKGDTIAHLIKNL
+556 KNKKGDTITHLIKDR

-576 DLGNGYSIPATSKYR
+576 DLGNGYSIPASAKYR
-591 AQQVRVIIRVPI
+591 AQQVRVIIRVPV
-603 GGHISF
+603 GGRISF

-619 IQVRIRQRSDNK
+619 FEVKIRQRTDSK
-631 YDRFDWTEEPFKYRS
+631 YDRYDWTEHHFRYRS
-646 NIEYIMGEDGELKS
+646 NIEYIMGPDGELKAADG
-660 SDGLDPQEEA
+660 SDAELESMNIELDLP
-670 SEMELVPPMPPTPP
+670 VPPNPETQR
-684 IKKEAM
+684 EAM
-690 LLPREKIYPARVYGP
+690 LLPRSKYYPVRVQGP

>member
-29 ASLRTYFSKE
+29 ASLRNYFSKE

-50 GRIAEQFF
+50 GRIAEQFY
-58 GLIQRG
+58 GLIQQG
-64 NPCVTEE
+64 AACITEA
-71 HLHEI
+71 HLTAI

-90 ILESTT
+90 ILETSST
-96 TSQNGSSF
+96 QEGNSSF
-104 KQTASNSSTIKREFF
+104 KQTGFKPTTLKREFY
-119 RDASTKVLGGVAGG
+119 RDANSKVLGGVAGG

-161 LGYILLWIFV
+161 LGYILLWILV
-171 PAKELEE
+171 PAKELED

-202 YFNVN
+202 YFNVS

-222 LLFSILDIFDD
+222 ILFSVLDIFDD
-233 SAIAEI
+233 SALAEI

-269 YQKMEMRGETIN
+269 YQKMEMRGEKIN

-299 EWGKDVELTAKQ
+299 EWGKDVEHTAKQ
-311 LSARIEE
+311 LSAKVEE
-318 LAREAKQKRNI
+318 LAKEAKQKSRI

-340 KVVFILFFG
+340 KILFVLFFG

-372 QYYVWSS
+372 QHYIWSS
-379 TQQQV
+379 AQQQV

-412 KVGHNYLNWT
+412 KAGHTYLSWT

-432 AAVLFATSLSKDFR
+432 AVVLFASSLSRDFR
-446 YQEKKTENIELPT
+446 YQEKKTENIALPS
-459 TTTSSNK
+459 TSANK
-466 MVVTVTEPALEYSGS
+466 MMVTVTEPELEYSGS
-481 FSWIDGDPFGWDLTP
+481 FSWIDGDPAGWDLTP

-501 SNILL
+501 SNILI
-506 KVEPSRDSTY
+506 KVEPSRDSNY
-516 QVQVV
+516 QVQLI
-521 RVANGKDE
+521 RMANGRDE
-529 QDAGAR
+529 QEAGKR
-535 ADAIRYQINTSSAT
+535 ADAIRYQINTSSAV
-549 GNHSVVE
+549 GNYSVVE
-556 KNKKGDTIAHLIKNL
+556 KNKKGDTITHLIKDR

-576 DLGNGYSIPATSKYR
+576 DLGNGYSIPASAKYR
-591 AQQVRVIIRVPI
+591 AQQVRVIIRVPV
-603 GGHISF
+603 GGRISF

-619 IQVRIRQRSDNK
+619 FEVKIRQRTDSK
-631 YDRFDWTEEPFKYRS
+631 YDRYDWTEHNFRYRS
-646 NIEYIMGEDGELKS
+646 NIEYIMGPDGELKAADG
-660 SDGLDPQEEA
+660 SDPELESMNIELDLP
-670 SEMELVPPMPPTPP
+670 VPPNPETQR
-684 IKKEAM
+684 EAM
-690 LLPREKIYPARVYGP
+690 LLPRSKYYPVRVQGP

>member
-29 ASLRTYFSKE
+29 ASLRAYFSKE

-58 GLIQRG
+58 VLIQRG
-64 NPCVTEE
+64 TPCITEE
-71 HLHEI
+71 HLQEI

-119 RDASTKVLGGVAGG
+119 RDANTKVLGGVAGG

-269 YQKMEMRGETIN
+269 YQKMEMRGEKIN

-299 EWGKDVELTAKQ
+299 EWGKDVEHTAKQ
-311 LSARIEE
+311 LSAKVEE
-318 LAREAKQKRNI
+318 LAKEAKQKSRI

-340 KVVFILFFG
+340 KILFVLFFG

-372 QYYVWSS
+372 QHYIWSS
-379 TQQQV
+379 AQQQV

-412 KVGHNYLNWT
+412 KAGHTYLSWT
-422 FGGLWALGWI
+422 FGGLWALGSI
-432 AAVLFATSLSKDFR
+432 AVVLFASSLSRDFR
-446 YQEKKTENIELPT
+446 YQEKKTENIALPS
-459 TTTSSNK
+459 TSANK
-466 MVVTVTEPALEYSGS
+466 MMVTVTEPELEYSGS
-481 FSWIDGDPFGWDLTP
+481 FSWIDGDPAGWDLTP

-501 SNILL
+501 SNILI
-506 KVEPSRDSTY
+506 KVEPSRDSNY
-516 QVQVV
+516 QVQLI
-521 RVANGKDE
+521 RMANGRDE
-529 QDAGAR
+529 QEAGKR
-535 ADAIRYQINTSSAT
+535 ADAIRYQINTSSAV
-549 GNHSVVE
+549 GNYSVVE
-556 KNKKGDTIAHLIKNL
+556 KNKKGDTITHLIKDR

-576 DLGNGYSIPATSKYR
+576 DLGNGYSIPASAKYR
-591 AQQVRVIIRVPI
+591 AQQVRVIIRVPV
-603 GGHISF
+603 GGRISF

-619 IQVRIRQRSDNK
+619 FEVKIRQRTDSK
-631 YDRFDWTEEPFKYRS
+631 YDRYDWTEHNFRYRS
-646 NIEYIMGEDGELKS
+646 NIEYIMGADGELKAADG
-660 SDGLDPQEEA
+660 SDAELESMNIELDLP
-670 SEMELVPPMPPTPP
+670 VPPNPETQR
-684 IKKEAM
+684 EAM
-690 LLPREKIYPARVYGP
+690 LLPRSKYYPLRVQGP